1 MHGPYYIAGGRVPG
15 RLGLTIGRIGLAGPL
30 LTALAGSIGA
40 VPASAA
46 EATRVSL
53 PSVFFEAPGESGRFA
68 SWNDPIKMQLSPGNI
83 EFLVGDSPV
92 RLIFTGGQT
101 LVKPRGE
108 ERLANEF
115 QFFQASLA
123 SRAAAFT
130 SVRYP
135 QIYPGIDVVFHS
147 GSEFLKSEFQ
157 VEGGAN
163 PALIRLRYE
172 GARVS
177 LDDLGGLRIQ
187 SQGAELRERSP
198 VIFQMENGRRTPV
211 EGKFRI
217 EADGTVGFQIGRYE
231 KTLPL
236 VIDPALTYSLLVN
249 GNTDSEASAVVSDA
263 QGNLYVAGWTDSV
276 NFPTA
281 GAEQPASGGGND
293 VFVFKLNSQGN
304 ALIYGTFLGGSSD
317 DRAFGL
323 AVDSNGEAVV
333 TGWTQSTNFP
343 TYLPAQAASGGGQD
357 AFVAKLNAAGNGLV
371 FSTYLGGNGTDA
383 GYGVAVDVFGA
394 IHVVGDT
401 LSTNFP
407 TRSAVQYASGGRQD
421 AFFTEFGPS
430 GNLLASSYLGGNGD
444 DHGAGVA
451 VDRSG
456 NTYVTGSTYSTNFPT
471 VLPFQAHS
479 GGGQDA
485 FVTKIGASGSA
496 LLYSTYLG
504 GSSGMPT
511 APETGSAI
519 AVDGQGYAYVAGT
532 TSSSNFPTVNPLYAG
547 HSYATDAFLTKL
559 DVTGRFLVYSTYIG
573 GSSFDYGNAVA
584 VDGGGNAYVAG
595 MTSSWDFPVVNP
607 VQASLAGSYDGFVV
621 KINAAGTVQTFGT
634 WIGGSFA
641 DSASGIALDHL
652 GNLYVAGQTNSANFP
667 ILGGLN
673 SGTVGGIN
681 AFVTALDR
689 AGYFTPGDFNTD
701 GFSDLVWQNDS
712 TRQVTVWYMGGTG
725 DATPEGWSFL
735 SGGEPGWTLAVA
747 TDLNGDGI
755 PDLIWQDDATRQVT
769 VWYMGGPGGTSDQGW
784 AFIDP
789 TGEAGWTVVAAA
801 DFDGNGVPDL
811 VWQNDATGKATVW
824 YMGGPAGASIQG
836 WAVLGSIGNPNLRI
850 VGAGD
855 FDRNGFPDVVLQ
867 NSATRQVSVWY
878 MGGQGGAEQ
887 IGSAYLNSA
896 GMPGWTLR
904 DVKDLNGDGVPD
916 LLWEN
921 DATRQITVWYMGGPG
936 GATQLSSTSIAPGG
950 VPGWHLVPAP

>member
-1 MHGPYYIAGGRVPG
+1 MS
-15 RLGLTIGRIGLAGPL
+15 RIGLTRQLLIASLAIFRAPPATAGQ
-30 LTALAGSIGA
+30 AAG
-40 VPASAA
+40 VK
-46 EATRVSL
+46 L
-53 PSVFFEAPGESGRFA
+53 PSVFFEAPGEPGRFA
-68 SWNDPIKMQLSPGNI
+68 SWNDPVKMRLSAGNI
-83 EFLVGDSPV
+83 VVLAGDSRV
-92 RLIFTGGQT
+92 RLSFVGGHE
-101 LVKPRGE
+101 LVKPQGE
-108 ERLANEF
+108 ERLANKF
-115 QFFQASLA
+115 HFLTASLRSQA
-123 SRAAAFT
+123 EAFT
-130 SVRYP
+130 AVRYP
-135 QIYPGIDVVFHS
+135 GIYPGIDVVFHT

-157 VEGGAN
+157 LEGGAN
-163 PALIRLRYE
+163 PALIRFRYE

-177 LDDLGGLRIQ
+177 LDERGDLKIQ
-187 SQGAELRERSP
+187 CQGAELRERNP

-231 KTLPL
+231 TTLPL
-236 VIDPALTYSLLVN
+236 VIDPALTYSFLVN
-249 GNTDSEASAVVSDA
+249 GSADSEASAVVSDA

-304 ALIYGTFLGGSSD
+304 ALIYGTFLGGSGD

-383 GYGVAVDVFGA
+383 GYGVTVDVFGA

-407 TRSAVQYASGGRQD
+407 TQSAAQYASGGRQD
-421 AFFTEFGPS
+421 AFFAEFGAS

-451 VDRSG
+451 VDNSG

-471 VLPFQAHS
+471 ALPFQAHS

-559 DVTGRFLVYSTYIG
+559 DVTGRFLVYSTYLG

-607 VQASLAGSYDGFVV
+607 VQGALAGAFDGFVV
-621 KINAAGTVQTFGT
+621 KINRAGTVQTFGT
-634 WIGGSFA
+634 WIGGSFV
-641 DSASGIALDHL
+641 DSANGMALDGV
-652 GNLYVAGQTNSANFP
+652 GNLYLAGQTSSLDF
-667 ILGGLN
+667 
-673 SGTVGGIN
+673 SGDWRNHGP
-681 AFVTALDR
+681 DR
-689 AGYFTPGDFNTD
+689 GGYF
-701 GFSDLVWQNDS
+701 
-712 TRQVTVWYMGGTG
+712 R
-725 DATPEGWSFL
+725 
-735 SGGEPGWTLAVA
+735 
-747 TDLNGDGI
+747 
-755 PDLIWQDDATRQVT
+755 
-769 VWYMGGPGGTSDQGW
+769 
-784 AFIDP
+784 
-789 TGEAGWTVVAAA
+789 
-801 DFDGNGVPDL
+801 
-811 VWQNDATGKATVW
+811 
-824 YMGGPAGASIQG
+824 
-836 WAVLGSIGNPNLRI
+836 VLG
-850 VGAGD
+850 
-855 FDRNGFPDVVLQ
+855 
-867 NSATRQVSVWY
+867 
-878 MGGQGGAEQ
+878 
-887 IGSAYLNSA
+887 
-896 GMPGWTLR
+896 
-904 DVKDLNGDGVPD
+904 
-916 LLWEN
+916 
-921 DATRQITVWYMGGPG
+921 
-936 GATQLSSTSIAPGG
+936 
-950 VPGWHLVPAP
+950 